1 MSDMYYYL
9 PAAVLLVVFGLR
21 LPGLVRHWQDPL
33 VRSVAVVLPLGT
45 VVFFFAAPP
54 TISKVNQFTGIT
66 NFSAPLVYII
76 VTAGSAGLIN
86 LTIMWQGGPEERRRA
101 ATRWCV
107 GLYGAVIAAL
117 CALFALGYAPD
128 ERLRDFD
135 TYYATTA
142 YLREMIVLYLLAHAL
157 ATLVLACLC
166 WQWAREVSSLLRVGL
181 GLIVAGSLLSLG
193 YAVLKLLA
201 VGARWTGH
209 DWDGI
214 STTVAPTLASVASLC
229 QCVGFALPSVGQAV
243 GRQWRQWSQYR
254 RLGPLWRFSRAIT
267 PYELVPIPW
276 WSSLG
281 RRHLRRVCDIRDGL
295 RLVSPYLDHGA
306 PGKRPG
312 AAARPGAL
320 KPGSE
325 HQVALVL
332 AAFRSLGPRPG
343 EPAPGFGNLLEGAD
357 EELVRLSEALHV
369 TAGAEAGRTR
379 TRPPGRRLPG
389 EPAP

>member
-306 PGKRPG
+306 PGSDRAPRRVP
-312 AAARPGAL
+312 AR
-320 KPGSE
+320 
-325 HQVALVL
+325 
-332 AAFRSLGPRPG
+332 
-343 EPAPGFGNLLEGAD
+343 
-357 EELVRLSEALHV
+357 
-369 TAGAEAGRTR
+369 
-379 TRPPGRRLPG
+379 
-389 EPAP
+389 